1 MIDAYPAAFIMLA
14 FMAIFG
20 VVLPIMD
27 KSQTLGRF
35 VSLRFA
41 VLVVFLSM
49 AVGVVLD
56 FSHLE
61 NNIRLVIIA
70 GTLIIG
76 VRKGID
82 GPAFI
87 AEAPQVLLIG
97 GIFILI
103 RTWEKAAS
111 KGWSIGI
118 RKIEASKGDAKVT
131 VDVEDKRG

>member
-14 FMAIFG
+14 FMVLFG

-27 KSQTLGRF
+27 KSKMFGKF

-76 VRKGID
+76 GLYV
-82 GPAFI
+82 
-87 AEAPQVLLIG
+87 
-97 GIFILI
+97 LI

-111 KGWSIGI
+111 KGWSLGI
-118 RKIEASKGDAKVT
+118 KKIEVSKGDAKAT
-131 VDVEDKRG
+131 VDVDDKHD

>member
-1 MIDAYPAAFIMLA
+1 MIDAYHAAIIMLI
-14 FMAIFG
+14 FMVLFG

-27 KSQTLGRF
+27 RSKHFGKF

-70 GTLIIG
+70 GTL
-76 VRKGID
+76 
-82 GPAFI
+82 
-87 AEAPQVLLIG
+87 LIG
-97 GIFILI
+97 GIYILI

-118 RKIEASKGDAKVT
+118 KRIEASKGDAKVT
-131 VDVEDKRG
+131 VDVDDAGTKK

>member
-1 MIDAYPAAFIMLA
+1 MIDAYPAAIIMLA
-14 FMAIFG
+14 FMVIFG
-20 VVLPIMD
+20 VVLPVMD
-27 KSQTLGRF
+27 KSKRFGKF

-61 NNIRLVIIA
+61 TNIRLAIIV

-76 VRKGID
+76 GVY
-82 GPAFI
+82 
-87 AEAPQVLLIG
+87 
-97 GIFILI
+97 ILI
-103 RTWEKAAS
+103 RTWEKAVS

-118 RKIEASKGDAKVT
+118 KKIEASKGDAKVT
-131 VDVEDKRG
+131 IDADDRHD

>member
-14 FMAIFG
+14 FMVLFG

-27 KSQTLGRF
+27 KSKMFGKF

-61 NNIRLVIIA
+61 NNIRLVLIA
-70 GTLIIG
+70 GTLI
-76 VRKGID
+76 
-82 GPAFI
+82 
-87 AEAPQVLLIG
+87 IG

-118 RKIEASKGDAKVT
+118 KKIEASKGDAKVT
-131 VDVEDKRG
+131 VDVDDTGSKK

>member
-1 MIDAYPAAFIMLA
+1 MIDAYPTAIIMLS
-14 FMAIFG
+14 FMVLFG
-20 VVLPIMD
+20 IVLPIMD
-27 KSQTLGRF
+27 KSKKFGKF

-76 VRKGID
+76 G
-82 GPAFI
+82 
-87 AEAPQVLLIG
+87 L
-97 GIFILI
+97 FILI
-103 RTWEKAAS
+103 RTWEKAAAN
-111 KGWSIGI
+111 GWSIGI
-118 RKIEASKGDAKVT
+118 KKIEASKGDAKVT
-131 VDVEDKRG
+131 VDVDDGKTRKD

>member
-1 MIDAYPAAFIMLA
+1 MIDAYPAALIMLA
-14 FMAIFG
+14 FMALFG
-20 VVLPIMD
+20 VVLPLMD
-27 KSQTLGRF
+27 KSKKIGKF
-35 VSLRFA
+35 VSLRFS

-76 VRKGID
+76 GVY
-82 GPAFI
+82 
-87 AEAPQVLLIG
+87 
-97 GIFILI
+97 ILI

-111 KGWSIGI
+111 NGWSLGI
-118 RKIEASKGDAKVT
+118 KKIEVSKGNARAT
-131 VDVEDKRG
+131 VDVDDGKDEK

>member
-1 MIDAYPAAFIMLA
+1 MIDAYPAAVIMIG
-14 FMAIFG
+14 FMIIFG
-20 VVLPIMD
+20 MVLPVMD
-27 KSQTLGRF
+27 KSKMFGKF

-61 NNIRLVIIA
+61 NNLRLVIVL
-70 GTLIIG
+70 G
-76 VRKGID
+76 
-82 GPAFI
+82 AFI
-87 AEAPQVLLIG
+87 IG

-111 KGWSIGI
+111 KGWSLGI

-131 VDVEDKRG
+131 VDVNDGKEQK

>member
-1 MIDAYPAAFIMLA
+1 MIDAYLAAFIMIT
-14 FMAIFG
+14 FMVIFG

-27 KSQTLGRF
+27 KSKKFGKF

-41 VLVVFLSM
+41 VLVVFLSL

-70 GTLIIG
+70 GSLI
-76 VRKGID
+76 
-82 GPAFI
+82 
-87 AEAPQVLLIG
+87 IG

-111 KGWSIGI
+111 KGWSLGI
-118 RKIEASKGDAKVT
+118 KKIELSKGDAKAT
-131 VDVEDKRG
+131 VDVDDKHD

>member
-14 FMAIFG
+14 FMVLFG

-27 KSQTLGRF
+27 KSKMFGNV

-56 FSHLE
+56 FNHLE

-70 GTLIIG
+70 GT
-76 VRKGID
+76 
-82 GPAFI
+82 FI
-87 AEAPQVLLIG
+87 IG

-118 RKIEASKGDAKVT
+118 KKIEASKGDAKVT
-131 VDVEDKRG
+131 VDVEDTVSKK

>member
-14 FMAIFG
+14 FMVLFG

-27 KSQTLGRF
+27 KSKMFGNV

-76 VRKGID
+76 
-82 GPAFI
+82 
-87 AEAPQVLLIG
+87 

-103 RTWEKAAS
+103 RTWEKTAS

-118 RKIEASKGDAKVT
+118 KKIEASKGDAKVT
-131 VDVEDKRG
+131 VDVDDKK

>member
-14 FMAIFG
+14 FIVLFG

-27 KSQTLGRF
+27 RSKTFGKF

-49 AVGVVLD
+49 AIGVVLD

-76 VRKGID
+76 
-82 GPAFI
+82 
-87 AEAPQVLLIG
+87 

-118 RKIEASKGDAKVT
+118 KKIEASKGDAKVT
-131 VDVEDKRG
+131 VDVDDKHD

>member
-1 MIDAYPAAFIMLA
+1 MIDAYPAAIIMFA
-14 FMAIFG
+14 FMVLFG

-27 KSQTLGRF
+27 KSKKFGRF

-41 VLVVFLSM
+41 VLIVFLSL

-76 VRKGID
+76 G
-82 GPAFI
+82 
-87 AEAPQVLLIG
+87 L
-97 GIFILI
+97 FILI

-118 RKIEASKGDAKVT
+118 KKIEASKGDAKVT
-131 VDVEDKRG
+131 VDVDQTKEQK